1 MRGSDTRGSTVYGN
15 SYTGEWRLRAVNLNV
30 CRESALIYVV
40 QLRDGRNFTQLAS
53 IIRRLVL

>member
-1 MRGSDTRGSTVYGN
+1 MRGSTVFGN